1 MLFININSWKEWNKM
16 EEKEQQVLDKYQ
28 TWQPYLKYKNT
39 LYEDQ
44 IRVQVSI
51 YNNYIGCSGCS
62 SCSGPE

>member
-1 MLFININSWKEWNKM
+1 MD
-16 EEKEQQVLDKYQ
+16 EKEQQVLDKYQ

-51 YNNYIGCSGCS
+51 YNNYIGCSGCGT
-62 SCSGPE
+62 CSGPE